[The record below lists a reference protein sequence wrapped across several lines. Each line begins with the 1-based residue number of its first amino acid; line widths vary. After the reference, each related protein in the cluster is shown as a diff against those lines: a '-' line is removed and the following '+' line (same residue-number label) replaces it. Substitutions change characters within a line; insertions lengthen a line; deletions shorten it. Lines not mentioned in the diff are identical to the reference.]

1 VESTAKIT
9 KSVRKEDVEMKWWI
23 VDAEGQTLGRLAS
36 KVAFVIRGKHKP
48 LFTPH
53 VDCGDF
59 VIVTNID
66 KVKLEGKRTSMKEYF
81 THSGY
86 PGKAKYRSFT
96 ELMQNNPE
104 YVIRHAVKGMLPKN
118 KLGRVLNTKLKCY
131 KGTEHPHYAQK
142 PQALSLTDVK

>member
-1 VESTAKIT
+1 MESTAKIT

-23 VDAEGQTLGRLAS
+23 VDADGQTLGRLAS
-36 KVAFVIRGKHKP
+36 KVAFLIRGKHKP

-59 VIVTNID
+59 VIVTNMD
-66 KVKLEGKRTSMKEYF
+66 KVKVEGKRTTMKEYF
-81 THSGY
+81 SHSGY

-96 ELMQNNPE
+96 ELMKNNPE

-118 KLGRVLNTKLKCY
+118 KLGRVLITKLKCY
-131 KGTEHPHYAQK
+131 TGTEHPHAAQK
-142 PQALSLTDVK
+142 PEALNLTDVK